1 MPPVTVRA
9 LGASLLLTSC
19 TVGPDFAAPELKLP
33 GRWKQSSATEAATP
47 APDTWWTLFRDSELN
62 SLVDRALAG
71 NQELAG
77 ALARVQSARALSQI
91 ERAGWFPQL
100 GILNTTTFE
109 RLSAKSVGANLPSGA
124 SLPELERDR
133 YRLFLDL
140 NYELDLWGRVR
151 RGVEGARA
159 REQAQR
165 DLVDAQRLIVAA
177 EVARHHFLTASLE
190 AQGRILKETVAL
202 RQEALDLQNS
212 RFQGGLAN
220 EMDVARARTE
230 LELTRADL
238 VAIERQRGSLEH
250 ALAVLCGEPP
260 ADFQKQRSAR
270 LPAPPRV
277 PAGLPST
284 VLQARTCA
292 LPNRTCAPPTPPSV
306 SPPPTS
312 SRASASSAR
321 PAWKA
326 SAPRTSCRAA
336 PRPPTS
342 VRRSP
347 CRSSRA
353 VACSAACAAPA
364 PVTRRPSPPTSKPC
378 SPPCAR
384 LRTPCSMPA
393 PSSASAPR
401 SPPPSPPPRKPP
413 NSRACATTAAC
424 RTTSRLSMPSASCWP
439 PASARPNSTASAWSP
454 RCRCCAPSV
463 AAGDHQSAPGGR
475 SLPRYQ
481 ASRAGP
487 LNTQIMAPPAR

>member
-1 MPPVTVRA
+1 MPPATVRA

-19 TVGPDFAAPELKLP
+19 TVGPDFAAPDLKLP
-33 GRWKQSSATEAATP
+33 GRWKQSAATEAATP

-91 ERAGWFPQL
+91 ERAAWFPQL

-109 RLSAKSVGANLPSGA
+109 RLSAKSVGANLPAGA

-260 ADFQKQRSAR
+260 AGFEKQRSAR

-284 VLQARTCA
+284 VLQRRPDLRAAEQNLRAANAAIGVAMADFFPSFRLVGTAGLESVGSEDFLQGRAKAANLGPQVTLPIFQGGRLLGGLRGARARHEEAIAAYKQTVLTALREVEDALLDARTFE
-292 LPNRTCAPPTPPSV
+292 RQ
-306 SPPPTS
+306 
-312 SRASASSAR
+312 
-321 PAWKA
+321 
-326 SAPRTSCRAA
+326 RAA
-336 PRPPTS
+336 
-342 VRRSP
+342 VAA
-347 CRSSRA
+347 A
-353 VACSAACAAPA
+353 VAAAQETAKLSRLRYDRGLSNYFEVVDAERVVLA
-364 PVTRRPSPPTSKPC
+364 
-378 SPPCAR
+378 AR
-384 LRTPCSMPA
+384 LSQA
-393 PSSASAPR
+393 QLDGQ
-401 SPPPSPPPRKPP
+401 
-413 NSRACATTAAC
+413 
-424 RTTSRLSMPSASCWP
+424 RL
-439 PASARPNSTASAWSP
+439 
-454 RCRCCAPSV
+454 V
-463 AAGDHQSAPGGR
+463 AAVQMLRALGG
-475 SLPRYQ
+475 
-481 ASRAGP
+481 GW
-487 LNTQIMAPPAR
+487 

>member
-19 TVGPDFAAPELKLP
+19 TVGPDFAAPDLKLP
-33 GRWKQSSATEAATP
+33 GRWKQSSATETATP

-91 ERAGWFPQL
+91 ERAAWFPQL

-109 RLSAKSVGANLPSGA
+109 RLSAKSVGANLPAGA
-124 SLPELERDR
+124 SLPQLERDR

-190 AQGRILKETVAL
+190 AQSRILKETVAL

-260 ADFQKQRSAR
+260 AGFEKQRSAR

-284 VLQARTCA
+284 VLQRRPDLRAAEQNLRAANAAIGVAMADFFPSFRLVGTAGLESVGSEDFLQGRAKAANLGPQVTLPIFQGGRLLGGLRGARARHEEAIAAYKQTVLTALREVEDALLDARTFE
-292 LPNRTCAPPTPPSV
+292 RQ
-306 SPPPTS
+306 
-312 SRASASSAR
+312 
-321 PAWKA
+321 
-326 SAPRTSCRAA
+326 RAA
-336 PRPPTS
+336 
-342 VRRSP
+342 VAA
-347 CRSSRA
+347 A
-353 VACSAACAAPA
+353 VAAAQETAKLSRLRYDRGLSNYFEVVDAERVVLA
-364 PVTRRPSPPTSKPC
+364 
-378 SPPCAR
+378 AR
-384 LRTPCSMPA
+384 LSQA
-393 PSSASAPR
+393 QLDGQ
-401 SPPPSPPPRKPP
+401 
-413 NSRACATTAAC
+413 
-424 RTTSRLSMPSASCWP
+424 RL
-439 PASARPNSTASAWSP
+439 
-454 RCRCCAPSV
+454 V
-463 AAGDHQSAPGGR
+463 AAVQMLRALGG
-475 SLPRYQ
+475 
-481 ASRAGP
+481 GW
-487 LNTQIMAPPAR
+487 

>member
-1 MPPVTVRA
+1 MPPATVRA

-19 TVGPDFAAPELKLP
+19 TVGPDFAAPDLKLP
-33 GRWKQSSATEAATP
+33 GRWKQSSASEATTP

-71 NQELAG
+71 NQQLAG

-91 ERAGWFPQL
+91 ERAAWFPQL

-109 RLSAKSVGANLPSGA
+109 RLSAKSVGANLPAGA

-260 ADFQKQRSAR
+260 AGFEKQRSAR

-284 VLQARTCA
+284 VLQRRPDLRAAEQNLRAANAAIGVAMADFFPSFRLVGTAGLESVGSEDFLQGRAKAANLGPQVTLPIFQGGRLLGGLRGARARHEEAIAAYKQTVLTALREVEDALLDARTFE
-292 LPNRTCAPPTPPSV
+292 RQ
-306 SPPPTS
+306 
-312 SRASASSAR
+312 
-321 PAWKA
+321 
-326 SAPRTSCRAA
+326 RAA
-336 PRPPTS
+336 
-342 VRRSP
+342 VAA
-347 CRSSRA
+347 A
-353 VACSAACAAPA
+353 VAAAQETAKLSRLRYDRGLSNYFEVVDAERVVLA
-364 PVTRRPSPPTSKPC
+364 
-378 SPPCAR
+378 AR
-384 LRTPCSMPA
+384 LSQA
-393 PSSASAPR
+393 QLDGQ
-401 SPPPSPPPRKPP
+401 
-413 NSRACATTAAC
+413 
-424 RTTSRLSMPSASCWP
+424 RL
-439 PASARPNSTASAWSP
+439 
-454 RCRCCAPSV
+454 V
-463 AAGDHQSAPGGR
+463 AAVQMLRALGG
-475 SLPRYQ
+475 
-481 ASRAGP
+481 GW
-487 LNTQIMAPPAR
+487 

>member
-1 MPPVTVRA
+1 MPPVTARA

-33 GRWKQSSATEAATP
+33 GRWKQSSATKATMP
-47 APDTWWTLFRDSELN
+47 VPDTWWTLFRDSELN
-62 SLVDRALAG
+62 SLVNRALAG

-91 ERAGWFPQL
+91 ERAAWFPQL
-100 GILNTTTFE
+100 GILNTATFE

-190 AQGRILKETVAL
+190 AQSRILKETVDL
-202 RQEALDLQNS
+202 RQEALTLQNS

-284 VLQARTCA
+284 VLQRRPDLRAAEQNLRAANAAIGVATADFFPSFRLVGTAGLESVGSEDFLQGRAKTANLGPQVTLPIFQGGRLLGGLRGTRARHEEAIATYKQTVLTVLREVEDALLDARTFERQRA
-292 LPNRTCAPPTPPSV
+292 AV
-306 SPPPTS
+306 
-312 SRASASSAR
+312 ASAV
-321 PAWKA
+321 A
-326 SAPRTSCRAA
+326 SAQETA
-336 PRPPTS
+336 
-342 VRRSP
+342 
-347 CRSSRA
+347 
-353 VACSAACAAPA
+353 
-364 PVTRRPSPPTSKPC
+364 KL
-378 SPPCAR
+378 AR
-384 LRTPCSMPA
+384 LRYDRGLSNYFEVVDA
-393 PSSASAPR
+393 ER
-401 SPPPSPPPRKPP
+401 VVL
-413 NSRACATTAAC
+413 AA
-424 RTTSRLSMPSASCWP
+424 RLSQAQLDGQ
-439 PASARPNSTASAWSP
+439 RL
-454 RCRCCAPSV
+454 V
-463 AAGDHQSAPGGR
+463 AAVQMLRALGG
-475 SLPRYQ
+475 
-481 ASRAGP
+481 GW
-487 LNTQIMAPPAR
+487 

>member
-19 TVGPDFAAPELKLP
+19 TVGPDFATPDLKLP
-33 GRWKQSSATEAATP
+33 GRWKQSPTTEVATP

-91 ERAGWFPQL
+91 ERAAWFPQL

-260 ADFQKQRSAR
+260 AGFEKQRSAR

-284 VLQARTCA
+284 VLQRRPDLRAAEQNLRAANAAIGVATADFFPSFRLVGTAGLESVGSEDFLQGRAKTANLGPQVTLPIFQGGRLLGGLRGARARHEEAIAAYKQTVLTALREVEDALLDARTFE
-292 LPNRTCAPPTPPSV
+292 RQ
-306 SPPPTS
+306 
-312 SRASASSAR
+312 
-321 PAWKA
+321 
-326 SAPRTSCRAA
+326 RAA
-336 PRPPTS
+336 
-342 VRRSP
+342 VAA
-347 CRSSRA
+347 A
-353 VACSAACAAPA
+353 VAAAQETAKLSRLRYDRGLSNYFEVVDAERVVLA
-364 PVTRRPSPPTSKPC
+364 
-378 SPPCAR
+378 AR
-384 LRTPCSMPA
+384 LSQA
-393 PSSASAPR
+393 QLDGQ
-401 SPPPSPPPRKPP
+401 
-413 NSRACATTAAC
+413 
-424 RTTSRLSMPSASCWP
+424 RL
-439 PASARPNSTASAWSP
+439 
-454 RCRCCAPSV
+454 V
-463 AAGDHQSAPGGR
+463 AAVQMLRALGG
-475 SLPRYQ
+475 
-481 ASRAGP
+481 GW
-487 LNTQIMAPPAR
+487 

>member
-19 TVGPDFAAPELKLP
+19 TVGPDFAAPDLKLP
-33 GRWKQSSATEAATP
+33 GRWKQSPATEAATP
-47 APDTWWTLFRDSELN
+47 APDTWWTLFRDNELN
-62 SLVDRALAG
+62 TLVDRALAG

-109 RLSAKSVGANLPSGA
+109 RLSAKSVGANLPAGA

-260 ADFQKQRSAR
+260 AGFEKQRSAR

-284 VLQARTCA
+284 VLQRRPDLRAAEQNLRAANAAIGVATADFFPSFRLVGTAGLESVGSEDFLQGRAKAANLGPQVTLPIFQGGRLLGGLRGARARHEEAIAAYKQTVLTALREVEDALLDARTFE
-292 LPNRTCAPPTPPSV
+292 RQ
-306 SPPPTS
+306 
-312 SRASASSAR
+312 
-321 PAWKA
+321 
-326 SAPRTSCRAA
+326 RAA
-336 PRPPTS
+336 
-342 VRRSP
+342 VAA
-347 CRSSRA
+347 A
-353 VACSAACAAPA
+353 VAAAQETAKLSRLRYDRGLSNYFEVVDAERVVLA
-364 PVTRRPSPPTSKPC
+364 
-378 SPPCAR
+378 AR
-384 LRTPCSMPA
+384 LSQA
-393 PSSASAPR
+393 QLDGQ
-401 SPPPSPPPRKPP
+401 
-413 NSRACATTAAC
+413 
-424 RTTSRLSMPSASCWP
+424 RL
-439 PASARPNSTASAWSP
+439 
-454 RCRCCAPSV
+454 V
-463 AAGDHQSAPGGR
+463 AAVQMLRALGG
-475 SLPRYQ
+475 
-481 ASRAGP
+481 GW
-487 LNTQIMAPPAR
+487 

>member
-19 TVGPDFAAPELKLP
+19 TVGPDFAAPDLKLP
-33 GRWKQSSATEAATP
+33 GRWKQSTVTEAATP
-47 APDTWWTLFRDSELN
+47 APDTWWTLFRDNELN
-62 SLVDRALAG
+62 GLVDRALAG

-91 ERAGWFPQL
+91 ERAAWFPQL

-202 RQEALDLQNS
+202 RQEALDLQTS

-260 ADFQKQRSAR
+260 AGFEKQRSAR

-284 VLQARTCA
+284 VLQRRPDLRAAEQNLRAANAAIGVATADFFPSFRLVGTAGLESVGSEDFLQGRAKTANLGPQVTLPIFQGGRLLGGLRGARARHEEAIAAYKQTVLTALREVEDALLDARTFE
-292 LPNRTCAPPTPPSV
+292 RQ
-306 SPPPTS
+306 
-312 SRASASSAR
+312 
-321 PAWKA
+321 
-326 SAPRTSCRAA
+326 RAA
-336 PRPPTS
+336 
-342 VRRSP
+342 VAA
-347 CRSSRA
+347 A
-353 VACSAACAAPA
+353 VAAAQETAKLSRLRYDRGLSNYFEVVDAERVVLA
-364 PVTRRPSPPTSKPC
+364 
-378 SPPCAR
+378 AR
-384 LRTPCSMPA
+384 LSQA
-393 PSSASAPR
+393 QLDGQ
-401 SPPPSPPPRKPP
+401 
-413 NSRACATTAAC
+413 
-424 RTTSRLSMPSASCWP
+424 RL
-439 PASARPNSTASAWSP
+439 
-454 RCRCCAPSV
+454 V
-463 AAGDHQSAPGGR
+463 AAVQMLRALGG
-475 SLPRYQ
+475 
-481 ASRAGP
+481 GW
-487 LNTQIMAPPAR
+487 

>member
-19 TVGPDFAAPELKLP
+19 TVGPDFAAPDLKLP

-47 APDTWWTLFRDSELN
+47 APDTWWTLFRDNELN
-62 SLVDRALAG
+62 TLVDRALAG

-109 RLSAKSVGANLPSGA
+109 RLSAKSVGANLPAGA

-260 ADFQKQRSAR
+260 AGFEKQRSAR

-284 VLQARTCA
+284 VLQRRPDLRAAEQNLRAANAAIGVATADFFPSFRLVGTAGLESVGSEDFLQGRAKAANLGPQVTLPIFQGGRLLGGLRGARARHEEAIAAYKQTVLTALREVEDALLDARTFE
-292 LPNRTCAPPTPPSV
+292 RQ
-306 SPPPTS
+306 
-312 SRASASSAR
+312 
-321 PAWKA
+321 
-326 SAPRTSCRAA
+326 RAA
-336 PRPPTS
+336 
-342 VRRSP
+342 VAA
-347 CRSSRA
+347 A
-353 VACSAACAAPA
+353 VAAAQETAKLSRLRYDRGLSNYFEVVDAERVVLA
-364 PVTRRPSPPTSKPC
+364 
-378 SPPCAR
+378 AR
-384 LRTPCSMPA
+384 LSQA
-393 PSSASAPR
+393 QLDGQ
-401 SPPPSPPPRKPP
+401 
-413 NSRACATTAAC
+413 
-424 RTTSRLSMPSASCWP
+424 RL
-439 PASARPNSTASAWSP
+439 
-454 RCRCCAPSV
+454 V
-463 AAGDHQSAPGGR
+463 AAVQMLRALGG
-475 SLPRYQ
+475 
-481 ASRAGP
+481 GW
-487 LNTQIMAPPAR
+487 

>member
-9 LGASLLLTSC
+9 IGASLLLTSC
-19 TVGPDFAAPELKLP
+19 TVGPDFAAPDLKLP
-33 GRWKQSSATEAATP
+33 GRWKQSPGSEAAKP

-62 SLVDRALAG
+62 GLVDRALAG

-91 ERAGWFPQL
+91 ERAAWFPQL

-190 AQGRILKETVAL
+190 AQGQILKETVAL
-202 RQEALDLQNS
+202 RQEALDLQTS

-284 VLQARTCA
+284 VLQRRPDLRAAEQNLRAANAAIGVAMADFFPSFRLVGTAGLESVGSEDFLQGRAKAANLGPQVTLPLFQGGRLLGGLRGARARHEEAIATYKQTVLTALREVEDALLDARTFE
-292 LPNRTCAPPTPPSV
+292 RQ
-306 SPPPTS
+306 
-312 SRASASSAR
+312 
-321 PAWKA
+321 
-326 SAPRTSCRAA
+326 RAA
-336 PRPPTS
+336 
-342 VRRSP
+342 VAA
-347 CRSSRA
+347 A
-353 VACSAACAAPA
+353 VAAAQETA
-364 PVTRRPSPPTSKPC
+364 KL
-378 SPPCAR
+378 AR
-384 LRTPCSMPA
+384 LRYDRGLSNYFEVVDA
-393 PSSASAPR
+393 ER
-401 SPPPSPPPRKPP
+401 VVL
-413 NSRACATTAAC
+413 AA
-424 RTTSRLSMPSASCWP
+424 RLSQAQLDGQ
-439 PASARPNSTASAWSP
+439 RL
-454 RCRCCAPSV
+454 V
-463 AAGDHQSAPGGR
+463 AAVQMLRALGG
-475 SLPRYQ
+475 
-481 ASRAGP
+481 GW
-487 LNTQIMAPPAR
+487 

>member
-19 TVGPDFAAPELKLP
+19 TVGPDFAAPDLKLP
-33 GRWKQSSATEAATP
+33 GRWKQSPATEAATP

-91 ERAGWFPQL
+91 ERAAWFPQL

-202 RQEALDLQNS
+202 RQEALDLQTS

-260 ADFQKQRSAR
+260 AGFEKQRSAR

-284 VLQARTCA
+284 VLQRRPDLRAAEQNLRAANAAIGVATADFFPSFRLVGTAGLESVGSEDFLQGRAKAANLGPQVTLPIFQGGRLLGGLRGARARHEEAIAAYKQTVLTALREVEDALLDARTFE
-292 LPNRTCAPPTPPSV
+292 RQ
-306 SPPPTS
+306 
-312 SRASASSAR
+312 
-321 PAWKA
+321 
-326 SAPRTSCRAA
+326 RAA
-336 PRPPTS
+336 
-342 VRRSP
+342 VAA
-347 CRSSRA
+347 A
-353 VACSAACAAPA
+353 VAAAQETAKLSRLRYDRGLSNYFEVVDAERVVLA
-364 PVTRRPSPPTSKPC
+364 
-378 SPPCAR
+378 AR
-384 LRTPCSMPA
+384 LSQA
-393 PSSASAPR
+393 QLDGQ
-401 SPPPSPPPRKPP
+401 
-413 NSRACATTAAC
+413 
-424 RTTSRLSMPSASCWP
+424 RL
-439 PASARPNSTASAWSP
+439 
-454 RCRCCAPSV
+454 V
-463 AAGDHQSAPGGR
+463 AAVQMLRALGG
-475 SLPRYQ
+475 
-481 ASRAGP
+481 GW
-487 LNTQIMAPPAR
+487 

>member
-9 LGASLLLTSC
+9 LSASLLLTSC
-19 TVGPDFAAPELKLP
+19 TVGPDFTAPDLKLP
-33 GRWKQSSATEAATP
+33 GRWKQTPASEAATP
-47 APDTWWTLFRDSELN
+47 APDTWWTLFGDRELN
-62 SLVDRALAG
+62 GLVDRALAG

-77 ALARVQSARALSQI
+77 ALSRVQSARALSQI
-91 ERAGWFPQL
+91 ERAAWFPQL
-100 GILNTTTFE
+100 GILNSATFE
-109 RLSAKSVGANLPSGA
+109 RLSAKSVGANLPAGA

-165 DLVDAQRLIVAA
+165 DLVDAQRLIIAA

-202 RQEALDLQNS
+202 RQEALDLQTS

-284 VLQARTCA
+284 VLQRRPDLRAAEQNLRAANAAIGVAMADFFPSFRLVGTAGLESVGSEDFLQGRAKAANLGPQVNLPIFQGGRLLGGLRGARARHEEAIAAYKQTVLTALREVEDALLDARTFE
-292 LPNRTCAPPTPPSV
+292 RQ
-306 SPPPTS
+306 
-312 SRASASSAR
+312 
-321 PAWKA
+321 
-326 SAPRTSCRAA
+326 RAA
-336 PRPPTS
+336 
-342 VRRSP
+342 VAA
-347 CRSSRA
+347 A
-353 VACSAACAAPA
+353 VAAAQETA
-364 PVTRRPSPPTSKPC
+364 KL
-378 SPPCAR
+378 AR
-384 LRTPCSMPA
+384 LRYDRGLSNYFEVVDA
-393 PSSASAPR
+393 ER
-401 SPPPSPPPRKPP
+401 VVL
-413 NSRACATTAAC
+413 AA
-424 RTTSRLSMPSASCWP
+424 RLSQAQLDGQ
-439 PASARPNSTASAWSP
+439 RL
-454 RCRCCAPSV
+454 V
-463 AAGDHQSAPGGR
+463 AAVQMLRALGG
-475 SLPRYQ
+475 
-481 ASRAGP
+481 GW
-487 LNTQIMAPPAR
+487 

>member
-1 MPPVTVRA
+1 MSPVTVRA
-9 LGASLLLTSC
+9 LGAFLLLTSC
-19 TVGPDFAAPELKLP
+19 TVGPDFAAPDLKLP
-33 GRWKQSSATEAATP
+33 GRWKQSSASEAATP

-77 ALARVQSARALSQI
+77 ALARVQSARTLSQI

-109 RLSAKSVGANLPSGA
+109 RLSAKSVGANLPAGA
-124 SLPELERDR
+124 SLPQLERDR

-159 REQAQR
+159 REQAQC

-190 AQGRILKETVAL
+190 AQGQILKETVAL

-260 ADFQKQRSAR
+260 AGFEKQRSSR

-284 VLQARTCA
+284 VLQRRPDLRAAEQNLRAANAAIGVATADFFPSFRLVGTAGLESVGSEDFLQGRAKAANLGPQVTLPIFQGGRLLGGLRGARARHEEAIAAYKQTVLTALREVEDALLDARTFE
-292 LPNRTCAPPTPPSV
+292 RQ
-306 SPPPTS
+306 
-312 SRASASSAR
+312 
-321 PAWKA
+321 
-326 SAPRTSCRAA
+326 RAA
-336 PRPPTS
+336 
-342 VRRSP
+342 VAA
-347 CRSSRA
+347 A
-353 VACSAACAAPA
+353 VAAAQETAKLSRLRYDRGLSNYFEVVDAERVVLA
-364 PVTRRPSPPTSKPC
+364 
-378 SPPCAR
+378 AR
-384 LRTPCSMPA
+384 LSQA
-393 PSSASAPR
+393 QLDGQ
-401 SPPPSPPPRKPP
+401 
-413 NSRACATTAAC
+413 
-424 RTTSRLSMPSASCWP
+424 RL
-439 PASARPNSTASAWSP
+439 
-454 RCRCCAPSV
+454 V
-463 AAGDHQSAPGGR
+463 AAVQMLRALGG
-475 SLPRYQ
+475 
-481 ASRAGP
+481 GW
-487 LNTQIMAPPAR
+487 